1 MKKLLLLLLFI
12 PLVSFGQDVKVT
24 VKKEKLKEHIETVID
39 SLDVDSYTEDQKL
52 KYLSTVLPYVVS
64 KQKAVA
70 IDNDLP
76 DLPLFL
82 DDLPKEV
89 SKHLK
94 EKWYNQVKFV
104 E

>member
-1 MKKLLLLLLFI
+1 MKFQKGNQHGKK
-12 PLVSFGQDVKVT
+12 SKRGKDVLK
-24 VKKEKLKEHIETVID
+24 KELKEKLKEHIDTVLD
-39 SLDVDSYTEDQKL
+39 SMDIDSYTENQKL

-64 KQKAVA
+64 KQKTVA

-82 DDLPKEV
+82 DYLPKEV

-94 EKWYNQVKFV
+94 EKWYNQVRFV

>member
-1 MKKLLLLLLFI
+1 MAFQKGNQHGKKSKRGKDLLKKEL
-12 PLVSFGQDVKVT
+12 
-24 VKKEKLKEHIETVID
+24 KEKLKEHVDTVLD
-39 SLDVDSYTEDQKL
+39 SMDIDSYTENQKL

-70 IDNDLP
+70 IDNDIP

-94 EKWYNQVKFV
+94 EKWYNQVRFID
-104 E
+104 

>member
-1 MKKLLLLLLFI
+1 MAFQKGNQYGKK
-12 PLVSFGQDVKVT
+12 SKRGEGQFK
-24 VKKEKLKEHIETVID
+24 KELKEKLKEHIDTVLD
-39 SLDVDSYTEDQKL
+39 SMDIDSYTENQKL
-52 KYLSTVLPYVVS
+52 KYLSTVLPYIVS

>member
-1 MKKLLLLLLFI
+1 MKKLLFLLVFI
-12 PLVSFGQDVKVT
+12 PLVSFGQDYGNKT
-24 VKKEKLKEHIETVID
+24 D
-39 SLDVDSYTEDQKL
+39 ALDVDSYTEDQKL

-70 IDNDLP
+70 IDNDIP
-76 DLPLFL
+76 DLPLFI

-94 EKWYNQVKFV
+94 EKWESQVRFV
-104 E
+104 D